1 MGQANPI
8 HSPLR
13 SLCMIGKDSKGNW
26 VVQGPHGKYGGL
38 FVSRAKALRFAM
50 FDNGNPHAAVMVPG
64 TLVAKATW
72 PGCW

>member
-1 MGQANPI
+1 MGQTKAI

-64 TLVAKATW
+64 TLELNVTQ
-72 PGCW
+72 GR